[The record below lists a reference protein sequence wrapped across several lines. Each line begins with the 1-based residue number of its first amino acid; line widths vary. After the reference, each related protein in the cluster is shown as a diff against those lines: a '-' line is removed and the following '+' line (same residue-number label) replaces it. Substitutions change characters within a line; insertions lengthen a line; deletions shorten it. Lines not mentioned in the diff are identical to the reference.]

1 MAELQETYDGLE
13 QMPYNL
19 EAEQSVLGAILLEP
33 ENLTRVMGELTPECF
48 YRTQHQQI
56 FAVHVPDVWSGQ
68 VLDNITIFD
77 EVIKEHIFDTTES
90 AKQYLVQLMEIVPST
105 ANIEVYAKIVR
116 EKYYLRAL
124 IGAARDII
132 ASAAEGSRERQAK
145 SWTWRNSGSTT
156 SARDAARTGWFG
168 STRCWSSTMTGC
180 KSWQVPNGKNSSDC
194 LPGLPGWIPADLV

>member
-56 FAVHVPDVWSGQ
+56 FAVMYRMFGSGQ

-132 ASAAEGSRERQAK
+132 ASAAEGTGTASEILDMAEQRIYDIRQG
-145 SWTWRNSGSTT
+145 R
-156 SARDAARTGWFG
+156 
-168 STRCWSSTMTGC
+168 
-180 KSWQVPNGKNSSDC
+180 SSD
-194 LPGLPGWIPADLV
+194 GLVRIDEVLVQYYDRLQKLAGPEREEFIGLSTGFTGLDTLRPV